1 MWTYH
6 MKKGG
11 ATPTSPGAA
20 GNGGRTELFPGDAY
34 SKVTIPGAVTGGC
47 FGWFRTNS
55 LADDRKSC
63 WTVINYLSMAKLFAS
78 EALNSYQSEPN
89 VAKRAQ

>member
-1 MWTYH
+1 VDLSDEEGWCHTYLSW
-6 MKKGG
+6 GCRQW
-11 ATPTSPGAA
+11 
-20 GNGGRTELFPGDAY
+20 GRTELFPGDAY

-63 WTVINYLSMAKLFAS
+63 WTVNNYLSMAKLFAS